1 MEIYRNRKD
10 GMTMKKSLGKRLV
23 SGVTSG
29 LLAVMYAVPTNLG
42 ISASAAD
49 AADGLPIVD
58 TPYEETMWYTGN
70 PLGVA
75 GDFHLFAFDTIET
88 MNNSAHI
95 NGNIAAPN
103 YLIGANHGALNTQG
117 TGRLLNVVR
126 DSFKFKEGGDYD
138 TVAKQSGTHGFSLGN
153 MSDFM
158 FPENCKLS
166 IGYPEGNLTYPQETS
181 SAVKLRMP
189 DTDYVVEIYT
199 GGVGKSE
206 SYIAHTGKNL
216 IDFDKEKANYQ
227 ARSKNYAGL
236 GDSYAKLEWEE
247 FDANND
253 GDPGND
259 PKKGVLTLNK
269 EGTNVFNLTADGL
282 DEYKGLVVKDINFD
296 GDKFYDNQ
304 VLVVNIDLQGRSKL
318 SWTPEW
324 TYRSVNDPDT
334 AIAIKEEDSALH
346 GTNIIYNFYNAAPDG
361 TQIIYNEGETWSEDV
376 IGTGGSAEPWGCVLA
391 PDCEVVPNNMS
402 GTIIAQNIRLHNETH
417 MSSFMNSV
425 SVTDTINVSAKKTW
439 SDGNEKHDG
448 DEVKVS
454 LYRSE
459 KGGLVNVTADEKAQK
474 LETETLNKANDWKTE
489 WKGLKKNN
497 ESGNTY
503 FYYAVEEEVPADYEV
518 SYVGNGASVGSREIG
533 IVNTAKAVP
542 AKLKF
547 VMFNDTIKITS
558 ETDSSIKTESSK
570 KKQEGAEF
578 KLTAKETAGAK
589 LNEGVTSNLDSSG
602 TVGTPL
608 YSADS
613 ISWTT

>member
-1 MEIYRNRKD
+1 
-10 GMTMKKSLGKRLV
+10 MKKSLGKRLV

-103 YLIGANHGALNTQG
+103 YLVGGNHGALNTQG

-138 TVAKQSGTHGFSLGN
+138 TVAKQSGTKGFSLGN

-158 FPENCKLS
+158 FPENCRLS

-236 GDSYAKLEWEE
+236 GDSYAKLE
-247 FDANND
+247 
-253 GDPGND
+253 
-259 PKKGVLTLNK
+259 
-269 EGTNVFNLTADGL
+269 
-282 DEYKGLVVKDINFD
+282 
-296 GDKFYDNQ
+296 
-304 VLVVNIDLQGRSKL
+304 
-318 SWTPEW
+318 
-324 TYRSVNDPDT
+324 
-334 AIAIKEEDSALH
+334 
-346 GTNIIYNFYNAAPDG
+346 
-361 TQIIYNEGETWSEDV
+361 
-376 IGTGGSAEPWGCVLA
+376 
-391 PDCEVVPNNMS
+391 
-402 GTIIAQNIRLHNETH
+402 
-417 MSSFMNSV
+417 
-425 SVTDTINVSAKKTW
+425 
-439 SDGNEKHDG
+439 
-448 DEVKVS
+448 
-454 LYRSE
+454 
-459 KGGLVNVTADEKAQK
+459 
-474 LETETLNKANDWKTE
+474 
-489 WKGLKKNN
+489 
-497 ESGNTY
+497 
-503 FYYAVEEEVPADYEV
+503 
-518 SYVGNGASVGSREIG
+518 
-533 IVNTAKAVP
+533 
-542 AKLKF
+542 
-547 VMFNDTIKITS
+547 
-558 ETDSSIKTESSK
+558 
-570 KKQEGAEF
+570 
-578 KLTAKETAGAK
+578 
-589 LNEGVTSNLDSSG
+589 
-602 TVGTPL
+602 
-608 YSADS
+608 
-613 ISWTT
+613 